1 MITWK
6 EQHVKAITCLLCAF
20 HNPSFLQYLKL
31 DYTNREIYKY
41 SSMLWEKCDLQWD
54 RDVKESIT
62 MRPNSQTCSKQQA
75 NGNWVIDQTEEKNI
89 VGNIKGSEALL
100 SLSSYQP
107 QRLNP
112 PKRVYGIPTK

>member
-1 MITWK
+1 
-6 EQHVKAITCLLCAF
+6 
-20 HNPSFLQYLKL
+20 
-31 DYTNREIYKY
+31 
-41 SSMLWEKCDLQWD
+41 MLWEKCDLQWD

-107 QRLNP
+107 QP
-112 PKRVYGIPTK
+112 PKKGIRYTHQVDSHLLRTIKP